1 MIPLKNPPDDTSLF
15 SALRSLTTEARN
27 PRTMGIDLAS
37 TEEVLSLIHQEDRG
51 VADCVRQVIPELA
64 KIVERVSAAFTA
76 AGSLYYAGAG
86 TSGRLGV
93 LDAAE
98 CPPTFGTPP
107 ELVVGLIAGGHETLV
122 RSREGVEDQPIEGA
136 HAVDEHELG
145 PHDVLVG
152 ISASRRTPFVHGA
165 LKRARERG
173 VWTAFLVCN
182 AVAGE
187 VEDVADLVVEI
198 VVGPEAITG
207 STRMKAALAQKMALT
222 MITTASMVRIGKVY
236 ENLMVDLRPT
246 SKKLMERAKGIVM
259 HLGGVEYDEA
269 ARLLRLTDWNVKP
282 AVIMAAR
289 GVSFE
294 NAQAR
299 LKAASGFLRPALVEE
314 PTEERWS

>member
-1 MIPLKNPPDDTSLF
+1 
-15 SALRSLTTEARN
+15 
-27 PRTMGIDLAS
+27 
-37 TEEVLSLIHQEDRG
+37 
-51 VADCVRQVIPELA
+51 
-64 KIVERVSAAFTA
+64 
-76 AGSLYYAGAG
+76 
-86 TSGRLGV
+86 
-93 LDAAE
+93 
-98 CPPTFGTPP
+98 
-107 ELVVGLIAGGHETLV
+107 
-122 RSREGVEDQPIEGA
+122 
-136 HAVDEHELG
+136 
-145 PHDVLVG
+145 
-152 ISASRRTPFVHGA
+152 
-165 LKRARERG
+165 

-182 AVAGE
+182 AVAGD

-269 ARLLRLTDWNVKP
+269 ARLLRLTDWQVKP

-294 NAQAR
+294 DAQAR
-299 LKAASGFLRPALVEE
+299 LKAANGFLRPALVEE
-314 PTEERWS
+314 PTEERRS